1 MRSLP
6 ASERKLL
13 ESADW
18 KESDFPV
25 SSEINIDA
33 VPPEELLYEKLKQ
46 KSHSLSLLD
55 QLKVKVSPALRE
67 QCESYISQ
75 QAATVGYKSL
85 VSSNLQQASDLA
97 VVNLYWYFKVR
108 DQSQQETYA

>member
-1 MRSLP
+1 M
-6 ASERKLL
+6 L
-13 ESADW
+13 ESADL
-18 KESDFPV
+18 KQSDFPV

-33 VPPEELLYEKLKQ
+33 VPPEALLYEKLKQ
-46 KSHSLSLLD
+46 KSHSSSLLD

-67 QCESYISQ
+67 EYESYVSQ
-75 QAATVGYKSL
+75 QSVKSGYKSL

-108 DQSQQETYA
+108 DESQQEAYV